1 MTQERKCPVAK
12 KCSGCQLSNMTYDQ
26 QLIWKQKDVEK
37 LLGQY
42 GTVSPIIR
50 ADDPYNYRNKV
61 QSVFRSD
68 RSGKIISG
76 VYQSSRNGIVGI
88 DSCMLDDERADRI
101 ITGIKEL
108 MRSFKLKPYDE
119 GTERGFL
126 RHVLIRI
133 GEISGEVLVTL
144 VGGTPIFPKKQSF
157 VNALVKRF
165 PEITTVTFTVNRT
178 PEMLMLGDNEE
189 ILYGEGYITDEL
201 CQKKFRISSKSF
213 YQINHAQT
221 EKLYRYAIKAAQLE
235 KSDILLDAYSG
246 IGTIG
251 IIASDYVKQVQ
262 GIEYNAA
269 AVRDAVRNCQLN
281 GLTRNIAFNKGDAGE
296 FLQKKAKLGTHYDAV
311 IMDPARAGADR
322 KFLNALVKVAPK
334 RIVYISCNPASQAR
348 DLKTLVKRYK
358 VESIQPFDMFP
369 HTRHVECVVS
379 MSNIAKSI
387 NS

>member
-42 GTVSPIIR
+42 GTVSTIIR

-61 QSVFRSD
+61 QAVFRSD

-133 GEISGEVLVTL
+133 GKISGEVLVTL

-178 PEMLMLGDNEE
+178 PEMLMLGDNEVGIIGDRKVTWKTQKGRASIDSKKLQKE
-189 ILYGEGYITDEL
+189 YKDVYEACVKYGEPTRVM
-201 CQKKFRISSKSF
+201 RIK
-213 YQINHAQT
+213 
-221 EKLYRYAIKAAQLE
+221 
-235 KSDILLDAYSG
+235 
-246 IGTIG
+246 
-251 IIASDYVKQVQ
+251 
-262 GIEYNAA
+262 
-269 AVRDAVRNCQLN
+269 
-281 GLTRNIAFNKGDAGE
+281 
-296 FLQKKAKLGTHYDAV
+296 
-311 IMDPARAGADR
+311 
-322 KFLNALVKVAPK
+322 
-334 RIVYISCNPASQAR
+334 
-348 DLKTLVKRYK
+348 
-358 VESIQPFDMFP
+358 
-369 HTRHVECVVS
+369 
-379 MSNIAKSI
+379 
-387 NS
+387 